1 MEAKLRIIE
10 IYPKI
15 KSIKSNIKDI
25 ISMSFISN
33 DYSVKI
39 VDIEQSLSKKEKIVI
54 YLKEQNTKKHLIK
67 CILLRNK
74 NNIIYSGE
82 LTLKEGINWY
92 HLNEAKNNK
101 MSKESLITSSTSN
114 GNIQNINNNITHQKI
129 SNSPNLSENDYT
141 RYSLNANSNLT
152 KLEFIKI
159 KLMVYYIK
167 RRYTNKNNNN
177 AINETGESSFRMKD
191 SSFEKG
197 NDYFE
202 CSMYDVDINKLN
214 QKLNLLTTDKKNSAI
229 KRSILFGNQTKK
241 ISQKKIKFNHN
252 NKNELMPIASG
263 ENITIGNNKDISDA
277 LNNNNFKTSS
287 KKKFKKIKDKEKSI
301 NEGIKMKTS
310 FNFYK
315 RKNNIDNKYVMEN
328 KIPKKKSI
336 NRVSHHKLK
345 SCENFEDK
353 ILDQDFKNYLK
364 NDENLRANLFI
375 NNSFNSLDR
384 ISTERQ
390 QDSNNGTN
398 KNDKQLQTDNIVNN
412 TDKENN
418 YIKENYEQLKIDFLL
433 LYTEENIKNINNEDI
448 FMETQLMGEKLL
460 KLQHCHQK
468 EYHQLFNTIKNYKKI
483 ISNYQ
488 KLYILQSKKNNKL
501 NLKKLENSLNKSKN
515 EIYNETK
522 TNFIKVRKKLIKDS
536 EFPIWEKLMMNSKK
550 DSIINNIK
558 NKMTNIFLNI
568 CSQKQDRLNKL
579 SLKFYNEIKDKQN
592 NKENK
597 TIIKK
602 TKSKYKSF
610 CENKF
615 ISIDT
620 KINTK
625 FNDNHFI
632 LNKTSKNNHNIMSN
646 VPSSRSKKTIKTKLK
661 SSTRF
666 TNNKNYNS
674 NNHNNIINETTTH
687 NSNTKKRIKKT
698 NK

>member
-15 KSIKSNIKDI
+15 QSIKNNVKDI
-25 ISMSFISN
+25 ISISFIS
-33 DYSVKI
+33 DDFSVKI
-39 VDIEQSLSKKEKIVI
+39 VDIEQSLSKKEKII
-54 YLKEQNTKKHLIK
+54 IDLKEQNIKKHLIK
-67 CILLRNK
+67 CILLKNK
-74 NNIIYSGE
+74 SNIIYSGE

-92 HLNEAKNNK
+92 HLNEIKNNK

-114 GNIQNINNNITHQKI
+114 GNIQNINNTINNQKI
-129 SNSPNLSENDYT
+129 SNSPNLSNNDNI
-141 RYSLNANSNLT
+141 RHSLNINKNLA

-167 RRYTNKNNNN
+167 RKYTNKNNNN
-177 AINETGESSFRMKD
+177 QINEPGESLLRIKD

-202 CSMYDVDINKLN
+202 CSMYDMDINKLN
-214 QKLNLLTTDKKNSAI
+214 QKLNILTTDKKNSAI
-229 KRSILFGNQTKK
+229 KMSILFGNQTKK
-241 ISQKKIKFNHN
+241 LSQKKIKFNNNN
-252 NKNELMPIASG
+252 NKSELIPIESG
-263 ENITIGNNKDISDA
+263 ENITINNIKDISDK
-277 LNNNNFKTSS
+277 LNKNSFKTSS
-287 KKKFKKIKDKEKSI
+287 KKKFKKVKDKEKFI

-315 RKNNIDNKYVMEN
+315 RKNNLDNNYMIEN
-328 KIPKKKSI
+328 KLPKKKSS
-336 NRVSHHKLK
+336 NKLNHHKLR

-353 ILDQDFKNYLK
+353 IIDQDFKNYLK

-375 NNSFNSLDR
+375 NNSFNSLER
-384 ISTERQ
+384 NSTERQ
-390 QDSNNGTN
+390 QDSNNDLN
-398 KNDKQLQTDNIVNN
+398 KKENQLQSDNIYNN

-418 YIKENYEQLKIDFLL
+418 YIKENYERLKIDFLL

-460 KLQHCHQK
+460 KLQYFHQK
-468 EYHQLFNTIKNYKKI
+468 EYHQFFNSINNNKKI

-501 NLKKLENSLNKSKN
+501 NLKILENSLNQSMN

-522 TNFIKVRKKLIKDS
+522 TNFIKVRKKLIKDP
-536 EFPIWEKLMMNSKK
+536 EFAIWEKLMMNSKK
-550 DSIINNIK
+550 SSIINNVK

-568 CSQKQDRLNKL
+568 CSHRQDKLNKL
-579 SLKFYNEIKDKQN
+579 SLKFYNEIKEKQN

-597 TIIKK
+597 KIKK
-602 TKSKYKSF
+602 AKSKYKSF
-610 CENKF
+610 GEHKI

-625 FNDNHFI
+625 FNYNHFMM
-632 LNKTSKNNHNIMSN
+632 NKTSKNSQINMSN
-646 VPSSRSKKTIKTKLK
+646 NPSSRTKNAIKTNKK
-661 SSTRF
+661 SFSRF
-666 TNNKNYNS
+666 TNNKNNIT
-674 NNHNNIINETTTH
+674 NNHNNNINETMTH
-687 NSNTKKRIKKT
+687 NNNTKKRIKII

>member
-15 KSIKSNIKDI
+15 QSIKNNTKDI
-25 ISMSFISN
+25 ISISFISN

-39 VDIEQSLSKKEKIVI
+39 VDIEQTLSKKEKII
-54 YLKEQNTKKHLIK
+54 IDLKEQNTKRHLIK

-92 HLNEAKNNK
+92 HLNETKNNK

-114 GNIQNINNNITHQKI
+114 GNIQKI
-129 SNSPNLSENDYT
+129 SNSPNLSDNDNA
-141 RYSLNANSNLT
+141 RHSLNTNTNLT

-177 AINETGESSFRMKD
+177 AINETGESSFRLKD

-202 CSMYDVDINKLN
+202 CSMYDMDINKLN
-214 QKLNLLTTDKKNSAI
+214 KKLNLLTTDKKNTAI
-229 KRSILFGNQTKK
+229 KKSILFGNQTKK
-241 ISQKKIKFNHN
+241 LSQKKIKYNHN
-252 NKNELMPIASG
+252 TKNELMPIESG
-263 ENITIGNNKDISDA
+263 ENITINNTKDISDN
-277 LNNNNFKTSS
+277 LINKTFKTSS
-287 KKKFKKIKDKEKSI
+287 KKKFKIIKDKEKSI
-301 NEGIKMKTS
+301 YEGIKMKTS

-315 RKNNIDNKYVMEN
+315 RKNNLDNKYMIEN

-336 NRVSHHKLK
+336 NKVSHHKLN

-353 ILDQDFKNYLK
+353 ILDQDFQNYLK
-364 NDENLRANLFI
+364 NDENLRANLFV
-375 NNSFNSLDR
+375 NNSFNSLER

-390 QDSNNGTN
+390 QDSNNETN
-398 KNDKQLQTDNIVNN
+398 KNDNQLQTDNIDNN

-418 YIKENYEQLKIDFLL
+418 YIKENYERLKIDFLL

-460 KLQHCHQK
+460 KLQHYHQK
-468 EYHQLFNTIKNYKKI
+468 EYQQLFSSIKNNKKMI
-483 ISNYQ
+483 NNYQ

-501 NLKKLENSLNKSKN
+501 NLKKLENTLNKSKN
-515 EIYNETK
+515 EVYNETK
-522 TNFIKVRKKLIKDS
+522 TNFIKVRKRLIKDS
-536 EFPIWEKLMMNSKK
+536 EFPIWDNLMMNSDKA
-550 DSIINNIK
+550 SIINNTK

-568 CSQKQDRLNKL
+568 CSKKQDKLNKL

-592 NKENK
+592 NKNNK
-597 TIIKK
+597 TIIQK

-610 CENKF
+610 DQNK
-615 ISIDT
+615 IITIDT

-632 LNKTSKNNHNIMSN
+632 PNKTSKNNQNNMSN
-646 VPSSRSKKTIKTKLK
+646 IPSSRSKKDIKTKKK
-661 SSTRF
+661 SSTKF
-666 TNNKNYNS
+666 TNNKNNNA
-674 NNHNNIINETTTH
+674 NNHNNIINETMTH
-687 NSNTKKRIKKT
+687 NNNTKKRIKKI
-698 NK
+698 K

>member
-15 KSIKSNIKDI
+15 QSIKNNTKDI
-25 ISMSFISN
+25 ISISFISN

-39 VDIEQSLSKKEKIVI
+39 VDIEQTLSKKEKII
-54 YLKEQNTKKHLIK
+54 IDLKEQNTKRHLIK

-92 HLNEAKNNK
+92 HLNETKNNK

-114 GNIQNINNNITHQKI
+114 GNIQKI
-129 SNSPNLSENDYT
+129 SNSPNLSDNDNA
-141 RYSLNANSNLT
+141 RHSLNTNTNLT

-177 AINETGESSFRMKD
+177 AINETGESSFRLKD

-202 CSMYDVDINKLN
+202 CSMYDMDINKLN
-214 QKLNLLTTDKKNSAI
+214 KKLNLLTTDKKNTAI
-229 KRSILFGNQTKK
+229 KKSILFGNQTKK
-241 ISQKKIKFNHN
+241 LSQKKIKYNHN
-252 NKNELMPIASG
+252 TKNELMPIESG
-263 ENITIGNNKDISDA
+263 ENITINNTKDISDN
-277 LNNNNFKTSS
+277 LINKTFKTSS
-287 KKKFKKIKDKEKSI
+287 KKKFKIIKDKEKSI
-301 NEGIKMKTS
+301 YEGIKMKTS

-315 RKNNIDNKYVMEN
+315 RKNNLDNKYVIEN

-336 NRVSHHKLK
+336 NKVSHHKLN

-353 ILDQDFKNYLK
+353 ILDQDFQNYLK
-364 NDENLRANLFI
+364 NDENLRANLFV
-375 NNSFNSLDR
+375 NNSFNSLER

-390 QDSNNGTN
+390 QDSNNETN
-398 KNDKQLQTDNIVNN
+398 KNDNQLQTDNIDNN

-418 YIKENYEQLKIDFLL
+418 YIKENYERLKIDFLL

-460 KLQHCHQK
+460 KLQHYHQK
-468 EYHQLFNTIKNYKKI
+468 EYHQLFSSIKNNKKM

-501 NLKKLENSLNKSKN
+501 NLKKLENTLNKSKN
-515 EIYNETK
+515 EVYNETK
-522 TNFIKVRKKLIKDS
+522 TNFIKVRKRLIKDS
-536 EFPIWEKLMMNSKK
+536 EFPIWDNLMMNSDKA
-550 DSIINNIK
+550 SIINNTK

-568 CSQKQDRLNKL
+568 CSKKQDKLNKL

-592 NKENK
+592 NKNNK
-597 TIIKK
+597 TIIQK

-610 CENKF
+610 DQNK
-615 ISIDT
+615 IITIDT

-632 LNKTSKNNHNIMSN
+632 PNKTSKNHQNNMSN
-646 VPSSRSKKTIKTKLK
+646 IPSSRSKKDIKTKKK
-661 SSTRF
+661 SSTKF
-666 TNNKNYNS
+666 TNNKNNNA
-674 NNHNNIINETTTH
+674 NNHNNIINETMTH
-687 NSNTKKRIKKT
+687 NNNTKKRIKKI
-698 NK
+698 K

>member
-15 KSIKSNIKDI
+15 QSIKNNTKDI
-25 ISMSFISN
+25 ISISFISN

-39 VDIEQSLSKKEKIVI
+39 VDIEQTLSKKEKII
-54 YLKEQNTKKHLIK
+54 IDLKEQNTKRHLIK

-92 HLNEAKNNK
+92 HLNETKNNK

-114 GNIQNINNNITHQKI
+114 GNIQKI
-129 SNSPNLSENDYT
+129 SNSPNLSDNDNA
-141 RYSLNANSNLT
+141 RHSLNTNTNLT

-177 AINETGESSFRMKD
+177 AINETGESSFRLKD

-202 CSMYDVDINKLN
+202 CSMYDMDINKLN
-214 QKLNLLTTDKKNSAI
+214 KKLNLLTTDKKNTDI
-229 KRSILFGNQTKK
+229 KKSILFGNQTKK
-241 ISQKKIKFNHN
+241 LSQKKIKYNHN
-252 NKNELMPIASG
+252 TKNELMPIESG
-263 ENITIGNNKDISDA
+263 ENITINNTKDISDN
-277 LNNNNFKTSS
+277 LINKTFKTSS
-287 KKKFKKIKDKEKSI
+287 KKKFKIIKDKEKSI

-315 RKNNIDNKYVMEN
+315 RKNNLDNKYKIEN

-336 NRVSHHKLK
+336 NKVSHHKLN

-353 ILDQDFKNYLK
+353 ILDQDFQNYLK
-364 NDENLRANLFI
+364 NDENLRANLFV
-375 NNSFNSLDR
+375 NNSFNSLER

-390 QDSNNGTN
+390 QDSNNETN
-398 KNDKQLQTDNIVNN
+398 KNENQLQTDNIDNN
-412 TDKENN
+412 TDKEN
-418 YIKENYEQLKIDFLL
+418 YYMKENYERLKIDFLL

-460 KLQHCHQK
+460 KLQHYHQK
-468 EYHQLFNTIKNYKKI
+468 EYQQLFSSIKNNKKMI
-483 ISNYQ
+483 NNYQ

-501 NLKKLENSLNKSKN
+501 NLQKLENTLNKSKN
-515 EIYNETK
+515 EVYNETK
-522 TNFIKVRKKLIKDS
+522 TNFIMVRKRLIKDS
-536 EFPIWEKLMMNSKK
+536 EFPIWENLMMNSNKA
-550 DSIINNIK
+550 SIINNTK

-568 CSQKQDRLNKL
+568 CSKKQDKLNKL
-579 SLKFYNEIKDKQN
+579 SLKFYNEIKDRQN
-592 NKENK
+592 NKNNK
-597 TIIKK
+597 TIIQK

-610 CENKF
+610 DKNK
-615 ISIDT
+615 IITIDT

-625 FNDNHFI
+625 FNDNHFMP
-632 LNKTSKNNHNIMSN
+632 NKTSKNNQNFMSN
-646 VPSSRSKKTIKTKLK
+646 IPSSRSKKDIKTKKK
-661 SSTRF
+661 SSTKF
-666 TNNKNYNS
+666 TNNKNNNA

-687 NSNTKKRIKKT
+687 NNNTKKRIKK

>member
-15 KSIKSNIKDI
+15 QSIKNNTKDI
-25 ISMSFISN
+25 ISISFISN

-39 VDIEQSLSKKEKIVI
+39 VDIEQTLSKKEKII
-54 YLKEQNTKKHLIK
+54 IDLKEQNTKKHLIK

-92 HLNEAKNNK
+92 HLNETKNNK

-114 GNIQNINNNITHQKI
+114 GNIQKI
-129 SNSPNLSENDYT
+129 SNSPNLSDNDNA
-141 RYSLNANSNLT
+141 RHSLNTNTNLT

-177 AINETGESSFRMKD
+177 AINETGESSFRLKD

-202 CSMYDVDINKLN
+202 CSMYDMDINKLN
-214 QKLNLLTTDKKNSAI
+214 KKLNLLTTDKKNTAI
-229 KRSILFGNQTKK
+229 KKSILFGNQTKK
-241 ISQKKIKFNHN
+241 LSQKKIKYNHN
-252 NKNELMPIASG
+252 TKNELMPIESG
-263 ENITIGNNKDISDA
+263 ENITINNTKDISDN
-277 LNNNNFKTSS
+277 LINKTFKTSS
-287 KKKFKKIKDKEKSI
+287 KKKFKIIKDKEKSI
-301 NEGIKMKTS
+301 YEGIKMKTS

-315 RKNNIDNKYVMEN
+315 RKNNNLDNKYMIEN

-336 NRVSHHKLK
+336 NKVSHHKLN

-353 ILDQDFKNYLK
+353 ILDQDFQNYLK
-364 NDENLRANLFI
+364 NDENLRANLFV
-375 NNSFNSLDR
+375 NNSFNSLER

-390 QDSNNGTN
+390 QDSNNETN
-398 KNDKQLQTDNIVNN
+398 KNDNQLQTDNIDNN

-418 YIKENYEQLKIDFLL
+418 YIKENYERLKIDFLL

-460 KLQHCHQK
+460 KLQHYHQK
-468 EYHQLFNTIKNYKKI
+468 EYQQLFSSIKNNKKMI
-483 ISNYQ
+483 NNYQ

-501 NLKKLENSLNKSKN
+501 NLKKLENTLNKSKK
-515 EIYNETK
+515 EVYNETK
-522 TNFIKVRKKLIKDS
+522 TNFIKVRKRLIKDS
-536 EFPIWEKLMMNSKK
+536 EFPIWDNLMMNSNKA
-550 DSIINNIK
+550 SIINNTK

-568 CSQKQDRLNKL
+568 CSKKQDKLNKL

-592 NKENK
+592 NKNNK
-597 TIIKK
+597 TIIQK

-610 CENKF
+610 DKNK
-615 ISIDT
+615 IITIDT

-632 LNKTSKNNHNIMSN
+632 TNKTSKNNQNIMSN
-646 VPSSRSKKTIKTKLK
+646 IPSSRSKKDIKTKKK
-661 SSTRF
+661 SSTKF
-666 TNNKNYNS
+666 TNNKNNNA

-687 NSNTKKRIKKT
+687 NNNTKKRIKKI
-698 NK
+698 K